1 MSLILIFNKIAVGQN
16 TFEAQVIRTA
26 VDSVVQDMKSKIIYY
41 YGEAVVKYEDI
52 TLEANYLEFDLNT
65 NVVTA
70 KGLPDSLGKL
80 QGTPKFTQGDTKFD
94 AQEMSYNFQTK
105 KGIIRKVWTE
115 ESGGYIHGDKIKRMG
130 DNTINIQSGG
140 FTTCN
145 NKEHPHFQ
153 FRFNKAKV
161 IPDDMIV
168 TGPVYLTIQD
178 IPLPLGLPFAM
189 FPNTKGQKSGI
200 IIPTYGESAN
210 RGFYLENGGYYWALS
225 EHYDFQLL
233 GDIYTR
239 GSWALKPTFRYNQRY
254 KHNGSLALGFA
265 VNKIGDEGA
274 ADYSKSTD
282 FKIKWTHKQDPKA
295 HPRHNFSADV
305 NIISSNFNKY
315 NATTSN
321 EYLSNTFKSSIA
333 YQTNFGGKVYL
344 TLNASHSQNTITKQ
358 VTVSLP
364 EMTVTVNRFYP
375 FQKLKTKTTGWK
387 ALNKQISNLNLSY
400 SMNAKNYVSG
410 IDTLLFPTGWQENLG
425 GWFNNL
431 QRYTQNGIKHTIPVN
446 LPIKLFKHFTWTNS
460 ATFNDYMYFSRTEQY
475 WSEADNMMHADTLRG
490 FYNLIDFNL
499 SSNITTKLYGM
510 VRFSKGPI
518 RAVRHV
524 FTPTIGFSYRPDF
537 SDPKWKVYNSYVD
550 RNGEIQTYNMFQG
563 ALYGTPSQ
571 NNSGLIT
578 YNFNNTLDMKIPS
591 KSDTITGTKNV
602 TLLES
607 LSFSGNY
614 DLTKDSLNFSY
625 MSVSA
630 RTTLF
635 KKLKVTYSS
644 VWNPYTVDSLGNS
657 TNHFELIE
665 NHRLFHKNNSAWN
678 FSLSWSFSQNDLKKW
693 NPEGL
698 TDRTGGKTENGEQN
712 DFDSEI
718 QRRATGSEFV
728 TDGELDDILGNPK
741 AYIDWETP
749 WSMTLSY
756 NLRHTTNIKY
766 ANFMGIK
773 TNQVVQTLTVNG
785 DVSFSPKW
793 KVGFSTGWDFT
804 NHGLSY
810 TSINVYRDLH
820 CWEMR
825 FNWIPIGNYK
835 SWNFTINVKAQAL
848 QDLKL
853 TKKKDYRDN

>member
-1 MSLILIFNKIAVGQN
+1 
-16 TFEAQVIRTA
+16 
-26 VDSVVQDMKSKIIYY
+26 
-41 YGEAVVKYEDI
+41 
-52 TLEANYLEFDLNT
+52 
-65 NVVTA
+65 
-70 KGLPDSLGKL
+70 
-80 QGTPKFTQGDTKFD
+80 
-94 AQEMSYNFQTK
+94 
-105 KGIIRKVWTE
+105 
-115 ESGGYIHGDKIKRMG
+115 
-130 DNTINIQSGG
+130 
-140 FTTCN
+140 
-145 NKEHPHFQ
+145 
-153 FRFNKAKV
+153 
-161 IPDDMIV
+161 
-168 TGPVYLTIQD
+168 
-178 IPLPLGLPFAM
+178 
-189 FPNTKGQKSGI
+189 
-200 IIPTYGESAN
+200 
-210 RGFYLENGGYYWALS
+210 
-225 EHYDFQLL
+225 
-233 GDIYTR
+233 
-239 GSWALKPTFRYNQRY
+239 
-254 KHNGSLALGFA
+254 
-265 VNKIGDEGA
+265 
-274 ADYSKSTD
+274 
-282 FKIKWTHKQDPKA
+282 
-295 HPRHNFSADV
+295 
-305 NIISSNFNKY
+305 
-315 NATTSN
+315 
-321 EYLSNTFKSSIA
+321 
-333 YQTNFGGKVYL
+333 
-344 TLNASHSQNTITKQ
+344 
-358 VTVSLP
+358 
-364 EMTVTVNRFYP
+364 
-375 FQKLKTKTTGWK
+375 
-387 ALNKQISNLNLSY
+387 
-400 SMNAKNYVSG
+400 
-410 IDTLLFPTGWQENLG
+410 
-425 GWFNNL
+425 
-431 QRYTQNGIKHTIPVN
+431 
-446 LPIKLFKHFTWTNS
+446 
-460 ATFNDYMYFSRTEQY
+460 
-475 WSEADNMMHADTLRG
+475 
-490 FYNLIDFNL
+490 
-499 SSNITTKLYGM
+499 
-510 VRFSKGPI
+510 
-518 RAVRHV
+518 
-524 FTPTIGFSYRPDF
+524 
-537 SDPKWKVYNSYVD
+537 
-550 RNGEIQTYNMFQG
+550 
-563 ALYGTPSQ
+563 
-571 NNSGLIT
+571 
-578 YNFNNTLDMKIPS
+578 MKIPS

-607 LSFSGNY
+607 LSCSGNY

-693 NPEGL
+693 
-698 TDRTGGKTENGEQN
+698 KTENGEQN